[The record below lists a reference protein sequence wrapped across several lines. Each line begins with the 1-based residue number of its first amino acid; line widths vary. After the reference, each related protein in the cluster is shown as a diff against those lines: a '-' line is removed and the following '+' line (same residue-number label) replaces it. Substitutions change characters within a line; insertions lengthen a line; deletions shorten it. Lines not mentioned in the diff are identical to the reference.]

1 MDEATLQTLI
11 ERTVENAVTKAI
23 ASGQLPNLVS
33 DEVVRRLGLAKST
46 DRTPI
51 VHRSAVL
58 REYTC
63 FGSLDAY
70 DAFLRRHS
78 IPHCGRGTVSRIQL
92 ENALKRCAKSMAY
105 VPRKPLEV
113 NN

>member
-1 MDEATLQTLI
+1 MDEEALQALI
-11 ERTVENAVTKAI
+11 ERTVTKAVNQAL
-23 ASGQLPNLVS
+23 ASGQLPDLVS

-51 VHRSAVL
+51 VHRSTVL

-63 FGSLDAY
+63 FESLDAY
-70 DAFLRRHS
+70 DAFLRRNS

-92 ENALKRCAKSMAY
+92 ENALKRSSRNMAY